1 MTDTPFTLPELHLAD
16 ADRGRSEE
24 WFLPALDAFL
34 RQGSRTILPRN
45 EGMWEKIPG
54 SAYHLEPELFL
65 QLQGGCEV
73 RFPRQTV
80 LLRRGDLLLI
90 PPGLPHAERS
100 NNCDGTPFANF
111 VLMTRSSH
119 ASLHLACAGRDHL
132 PVVYHVLPL
141 EEPPFYCGILQAL
154 SAWADHRDRRCE
166 EIRDHLRR
174 ALLEKLRLD
183 IELRLAGPRK
193 GQTVH
198 TVIESF
204 HPLAHRAKR
213 YIDEN
218 FPNRFPDV
226 TETAHAIGCSP
237 NYLSSLFLRAHGV
250 TVKEYVNTLKFNYAR
265 RMLEESSYNVSEI
278 AGSCG
283 FSDVI
288 YFSRQFR
295 ARFGYTP
302 SQLRTRPADGVK
314 FTEDKRIYKE
324 HDS

>member
-1 MTDTPFTLPELHLAD
+1 MTDRPFTLPELHLAD
-16 ADRGRSEE
+16 SDRSWSEE
-24 WFLPALDAFL
+24 WFLPALEAFL
-34 RQGSRTILPRN
+34 CQKGRTVLPRT
-45 EGMWEKIPG
+45 EGMWENTPD
-54 SAYHLEPELFL
+54 SVYHLEPELFL
-65 QLQGGCEV
+65 QLQGGCEF

-100 NNCDGTPFANF
+100 NNCDGAPFANF
-111 VLMTRSSH
+111 VLMTSSNH
-119 ASLHLACAGRDHL
+119 ASLHLACAGRDCL
-132 PVVYHVLPL
+132 PAVYHILPL
-141 EEPPFYCGILQAL
+141 EEPLFYRGILQAL

-166 EIRDHLRR
+166 EIRDHLRT

-183 IELRLAGPRK
+183 IELRLACPRRD
-193 GQTVH
+193 QPAH
-198 TVIESF
+198 TVTETL
-204 HPLAHRAKR
+204 HPLAQRAKR

-226 TETAHAIGCSP
+226 AATAHAIGCSP
-237 NYLSSLFLRAHGV
+237 NYLSSLFRRAHGV
-250 TVKEYVNTLKFNYAR
+250 TVKEYVNALKFNYAH

-295 ARFGYTP
+295 ERFGYTP
-302 SQLRTRPADGVK
+302 SQLRARPADCMK
-314 FTEDKRIYKE
+314 ISENQ
-324 HDS
+324 SNQ